1 MRALFWIFP
10 AILSIGKKGEMIKE
24 VKHQLGVIAS
34 KMWKD
39 AKIVGDTETEDK
51 SLLAIMRKVS
61 LLCCRLS
68 LV

>member
-10 AILSIGKKGEMIKE
+10 AVLSIGKKGKMIKE

-39 AKIVGDTETEDK
+39 AQTVCDTETEDR
-51 SLLAIMRKVS
+51 SLLAIMRK
-61 LLCCRLS
+61 
-68 LV
+68 